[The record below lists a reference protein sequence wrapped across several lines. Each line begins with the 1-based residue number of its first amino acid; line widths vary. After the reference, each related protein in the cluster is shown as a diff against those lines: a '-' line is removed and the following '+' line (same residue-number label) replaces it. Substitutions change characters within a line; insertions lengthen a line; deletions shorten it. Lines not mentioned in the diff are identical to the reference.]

1 MSIENFIKSAEK
13 KVKKD
18 KEITETS
25 IENEFVEYAKRNGC
39 KALKLVYLHGRGFP
53 DRTVI
58 CPEGRV
64 FFIEFKRKNKKQ
76 SANQKSVQ
84 KMLESFGFEYYVCD
98 VMGQAE
104 QMLDR
109 FITRNKRQ
117 F

>member
-18 KEITETS
+18 KEITEAS
-25 IENEFVEYAKRNGC
+25 IENEFVERAKRSGC

-58 CPEGRV
+58 CPNGRV

-84 KMLESFGFEYYVCD
+84 KMLEGFGFEYYVCD
-98 VMGQAE
+98 AKGQAE
-104 QMLDR
+104 RILDGFLAR
-109 FITRNKRQ
+109 DKR
-117 F
+117 